1 MKNKN
6 TLDPTTSNYNEKIKN
21 KTNENTPTSQKEPST
36 HTIYK

>member
-21 KTNENTPTSQKEPST
+21 KANQKTPSEQKEPST
-36 HTIYK
+36 HTEYK